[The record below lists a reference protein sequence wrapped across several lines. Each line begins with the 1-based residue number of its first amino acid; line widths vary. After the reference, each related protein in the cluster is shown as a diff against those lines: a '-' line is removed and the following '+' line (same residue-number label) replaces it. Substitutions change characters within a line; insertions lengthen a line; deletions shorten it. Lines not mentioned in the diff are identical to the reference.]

1 MTKLR
6 HDLMLQIVKLMDA
19 ALVTVPFALC
29 WYLYYAQRVAAPLYK
44 YGDYLVV
51 ALFSF
56 CTSRLGVC
64 TMRS

>member
-29 WYLYYAQRVAAPLYK
+29 WYLYYA
-44 YGDYLVV
+44 
-51 ALFSF
+51 
-56 CTSRLGVC
+56 
-64 TMRS
+64 